1 MKLLIHFKILNLLS
15 NTRYTQYVRGLTG
28 IILKCVFKLIEK
40 KIKKM
45 VVFCRELFLP
55 NFGHVCKYLNG

>member
-40 KIKKM
+40 KIKKKWLYF
-45 VVFCRELFLP
+45 VVSCFCQILDMF
-55 NFGHVCKYLNG
+55 VST